1 MTLINRQ
8 FLLNARPQGNIK
20 QSDFAYREV
29 ALPAL
34 NEGQL
39 LVRLQYI
46 AVEPAQRGWMEN
58 RASYAEP
65 LAIGDV
71 MRSFGLGEVVES
83 RHPDYV
89 IGDRITG
96 LLGWQDYALC
106 DALSFASQHLQKVDK
121 SMDAPT
127 QLGVC
132 GVTGLT
138 AYFGMDTIGKPRPGE
153 TVVVSGAAGAT
164 GSIAGQI
171 AKLAG
176 CRVIG
181 IAGSEKKCS
190 WLINELDFDGAINY
204 KTEDVAAKIAEL
216 CPNGLDIYWDNVGG
230 EILDIALD
238 HMALNARIVLC
249 GGISRYNATGQL
261 AGPKNYFN
269 LIFRRARMEGLL
281 VSDFTRRYPEAI
293 EYFKAKLASGELKHA
308 EDILVGFERLPE
320 ALAGLFSGDNI
331 GKRMVRIV

>member
-1 MTLINRQ
+1 MTSLNRQ
-8 FLLNARPQGNIK
+8 FLLNARPVGAIK
-20 QSDFAYREV
+20 PSDFLYHEAAMPV
-29 ALPAL
+29 ISD
-34 NEGQL
+34 GQV

-46 AVEPAQRGWMEN
+46 AVEPAQRGWMVN
-58 RASYAEP
+58 RSDYAEP

-71 MRSFGLGEVVES
+71 MRGFGLGEIIES
-83 RHPDYV
+83 RHPGFSV
-89 IGDRITG
+89 GERVSG
-96 LLGWQDYALC
+96 LLGWQDYAVA
-106 DALSFASQHLQKVDK
+106 DPSGFPLQKLDK

-138 AYFGMDTIGKPRPGE
+138 AYFGMDTIGKPQPGE

-181 IAGSEKKCS
+181 IAGSDKKCD
-190 WLINELDFDGAINY
+190 WLRDFLGFDAAINY
-204 KTEDVAAKIAEL
+204 KDGKVAEQLAAL
-216 CPNGLDIYWDNVGG
+216 CPQGLDIYWDNVGG

-238 HMALNARIVLC
+238 QMALNARIVLC
-249 GGISRYNATGQL
+249 GGISRYNATDEL
-261 AGPKNYFN
+261 SGPKNYFN

-281 VSDFTRRYPEAI
+281 VSDHAARFGEAVV
-293 EYFKAKLASGELKHA
+293 YFKEKLAAGELKHA
-308 EDILVGFERLPE
+308 EDILEGFERLPE
-320 ALAGLFSGDNI
+320 ALMGLFSGENI
-331 GKRMVRIV
+331 GKRMVKIGDRL